1 MNPNVPQANAVGEK
15 VEDIKDT
22 SEIEVYEEPEWR
34 KDPIIFAQYQVK
46 LAEHVDSEIKRCKQY
61 RRKKSARNN
70 KSAK

>member
-34 KDPIIFAQYQVK
+34 KDPIILAQYKVK
-46 LAEHVDSEIKRCKQY
+46 LAKHVNIQIKRQ
-61 RRKKSARNN
+61 RRYCTKKY
-70 KSAK
+70 AK